1 MALAAAMI
9 EPARRAVAY
18 LLLLLLLL
26 STTTATATT
35 TATVAAVSNFNG
47 MWGRCD
53 AIFR

>member
-18 LLLLLLLL
+18 LLLLLL